1 MTSLADL
8 AAVFGYANATSL
20 LVLTVAALLGGLVR
34 GFTGFG
40 FAMVFVPI
48 ATIAVGPKAAAALIW
63 FIDIP
68 FALPLAA
75 AGFHRVAWRE
85 LLPLLAGAIV
95 CLPFGVWL
103 LITLDPVSARWI
115 VAVAILCGVTALATG
130 WRYRGSPGTP
140 LSMGVGGL
148 AGTASGL
155 AQLGGMPIAIFWL
168 AAQKND
174 ARQTRDNLNG
184 FFAILPAITGL
195 IYWYTGVLNWTSVL
209 QALPLMLPYGLGLL
223 AGTRLF
229 PLASER
235 TFRRLAY
242 AVIYM
247 AALLAVPLIDPLLG
261 R

>member
-1 MTSLADL
+1 MSSLADL
-8 AAVFGYANATSL
+8 SAYFGFASSSTLAI
-20 LVLTVAALLGGLVR
+20 LTAAALLGGLVR

-75 AGFHRVAWRE
+75 AGFHRVNWRE
-85 LLPLLAGAIV
+85 LLPLLVGAILFV
-95 CLPFGVWL
+95 PAGVWL
-103 LITLDPVSARWI
+103 LINSDPVTARWI
-115 VAVAILCGVTALATG
+115 VAIAILCSVTALATG
-130 WRYRGSPGTP
+130 WRYRGAPGTP
-140 LSMGVGGL
+140 LSFGVGSL

-184 FFAILPAITGL
+184 FFAILPTVTGL
-195 IYWYTGVLNWTSVL
+195 IYWWTGVLTWTSVM
-209 QALPLMLPYGLGLL
+209 QALPLLLPYGLGLL
-223 AGTRLF
+223 LGVKLF
-229 PLASER
+229 PIASEQM
-235 TFRRLAY
+235 FRRLAY
-242 AVIYM
+242 AVIFA
-247 AALLAVPLIDPLLG
+247 AALLAVPLVDPLLG

>member
-1 MTSLADL
+1 MRILTDLSAYFGFANLSALA
-8 AAVFGYANATSL
+8 
-20 LVLTVAALLGGLVR
+20 VLTVAALVGGLVR

-63 FIDIP
+63 FMDIP
-68 FALPLAA
+68 FAWPLAA
-75 AGFHRVAWRE
+75 ASFRRVAWRE

-95 CLPFGVWL
+95 AAPLGVWIL
-103 LITLDPVSARWI
+103 VNADPLTARWI
-115 VAVAILCGVTALATG
+115 VAIAILCGVTALATG

-140 LSMGVGGL
+140 LSLGVGGL

-184 FFAILPAITGL
+184 FFAVLPIFTGV
-195 IYWYTGVLNWTSVL
+195 IYWWTGVLNWASVM
-209 QALPLMLPYGLGLL
+209 QALPLLVPYGLGLL
-223 AGTRLF
+223 AGALLF
-229 PLASER
+229 PIASEQ

-242 AVIYM
+242 AVIFM
-247 AALLAVPLIDPLLG
+247 AALLAVPLVDPLLG

>member
-1 MTSLADL
+1 MTFLTEISAY
-8 AAVFGYANATSL
+8 FGFATPST
-20 LVLTVAALLGGLVR
+20 LVTLTVAAVIGGLVR

-48 ATIAVGPKAAAALIW
+48 ATMAVGPKTAAALIW

-75 AGFHRVAWRE
+75 AGFRRVAWRE
-85 LLPLLAGAIV
+85 VLPLLAGAMLFV
-95 CLPFGVWL
+95 PVGVWL
-103 LITLDPVSARWI
+103 LLNCDPFTARWI
-115 VAVAILCGVTALATG
+115 VAIAILCGVSALASG
-130 WRYRGSPGTP
+130 WRYSGAPGLP
-140 LSMGVGGL
+140 LSLGVGSL

-174 ARQTRDNLNG
+174 AKQTRDNLNG
-184 FFAILPAITGL
+184 FFAVLPAVTGV
-195 IYWYTGVLNWTSVL
+195 IYWWTGVLTRASVM
-209 QALPLMLPYGLGLL
+209 QALPLCLPYGLGLL
-223 AGTRLF
+223 MGAWLF
-229 PLASER
+229 PIASEQ

-242 AVIYM
+242 AVIFA
-247 AALLAVPLIDPLLG
+247 AALLALPLMDPLLG

>member
-1 MTSLADL
+1 MTSLTDL
-8 AAVFGYANATSL
+8 AAFFGFDSASTL
-20 LVLTVAALLGGLVR
+20 EILTIAALLGGLVR

-63 FIDIP
+63 FVDIP

-75 AGFHRVAWRE
+75 AGLRRVDWRE
-85 LLPLLAGAIV
+85 LLPLLIGAILFV
-95 CLPFGVWL
+95 PAGVWL
-103 LITLDPVSARWI
+103 LINSDPLTARWM
-115 VAVAILCGVTALATG
+115 VAISILCAVTALATG
-130 WRYRGSPGTP
+130 WRYRGAPGAP
-140 LSMGVGGL
+140 LSFGVGGL
-148 AGTASGL
+148 AGIASGL

-184 FFAILPAITGL
+184 FFAILPTVTGV
-195 IYWYTGVLNWTSVL
+195 IYWWTGVLTWASVM
-209 QALPLMLPYGLGLL
+209 QALPLLLPYGLALL
-223 AGTRLF
+223 VGTILF
-229 PLASER
+229 PIASEQ

-242 AVIYM
+242 CVIFM
-247 AALLAVPLIDPLLG
+247 AALLAVPLVDPILG